1 MKLYGWLGF
10 LLLLISEYCLFR
22 RIEPFYTWFY
32 SFAWWSFILLADNL
46 LLRLRGR
53 SLLCGRRAD
62 FWRML
67 PLSVFIW
74 LIFEGYNLALRNW
87 AYDGVPAEIW
97 IRWAGYFVAFATVLP
112 GIFIAADIFEFIL
125 FGPQAPPFASQAGEL
140 PAPPATP
147 RLPMLAPLGLCL
159 SAAPLLWPRYFF
171 PMIWVGPIFLLDP
184 FLERLGL
191 QSLSLRF
198 SAGDRRRVFSLLAGG
213 LFSGVLWEFWN
224 FWAAARWIY
233 SVPFFGNWKIFE
245 MPLLGF
251 LGFPPFALECW
262 ILYHLLTQMQRRL
275 RSRPARAAF
284 WLGIGL
290 FCILM
295 FHAIDAHTVLHFA
308 STGHGGAKPR
318 SAKNAFVAA
327 AVRATDR
334 VPPCLITLSAHA
346 GSIPV

>member
-22 RIEPFYTWFY
+22 KIEPFYSWFY
-32 SFAWWSFILLADNL
+32 CFAWWSYILLADNL

-53 SLLCGRRAD
+53 SLLCGRRAEL
-62 FWRML
+62 WRML

-87 AYDGVPAEIW
+87 AYDGVPAQMW
-97 IRWAGYFVAFATVLP
+97 IRWVGYSVAFATVLP
-112 GIFIAADIFEFIL
+112 GVFIAADIFEFIL
-125 FGPQAPPFASQAGEL
+125 FGPQAQLASQAEKL
-140 PAPPATP
+140 PAPPATAT
-147 RLPMLAPLGLCL
+147 LPILVPLGLCL

-171 PMIWVGPIFLLDP
+171 PTIWVGPIFLFDP

-191 QSLSLRF
+191 QSLSLRIA
-198 SAGDRRRVFSLLAGG
+198 AGDRRKVFSLLAGG
-213 LFSGVLWEFWN
+213 LFCGVLWEFWN
-224 FWAAARWIY
+224 FWAASRWIY

-245 MPLLGF
+245 MPILGF
-251 LGFPPFALECW
+251 FGFPPFALECW
-262 ILYHLLTQMQRRL
+262 ILYHLLTQMQRRW

-295 FHAIDAHTVLHFA
+295 FHAIDTHTVLHFV
-308 STGHGGAKPR
+308 SNGHSGTKTQ
-318 SAKNAFVAA
+318 SAGN
-327 AVRATDR
+327 AVRATDHA
-334 VPPCLITLSAHA
+334 PPRLKALSTHA
-346 GSIPV
+346 GSITA